1 MPENP
6 PAETLR
12 RRPAPSAPG
21 DGGASREDGA
31 AAVTRAGPPPAT
43 AAPRRPADRDLLV
56 ALHADRDTGPAA
68 ACRLG
73 AELARWSGPRTP
85 GRALAAALG
94 VPWPDL
100 ERARE
105 LLPEAARL
113 ADAERRRAGAAGGR
127 LVTRFDAD
135 YPRPLLDL
143 PLPPPVLAVAGE
155 LPAEVVA
162 GGPAVAMV
170 GSRRAD
176 AYGLEVAGD
185 LARALAAAG
194 LPVVSG
200 FARGVDAAAHQGAL
214 DGGGTTVAVLGCGLD
229 VPYPH
234 GHRRLFRRIAEGGET
249 TGGGESRGAVLS
261 EFPCGIE
268 PKPWHFPVRNR
279 LIAALA
285 WGTVVV
291 RAARRSGSLITARLA
306 LDLGREV
313 LAVPGSLYDRLS
325 EGPHRL
331 LADGAAMATS
341 ARDVLDALIGPSG
354 ATGLLQRLAQQMVL
368 AGVGVGERPEEQL
381 DEGEAGAGGAPGA
394 GTERSGGA
402 EAGAPARGLPAKVLA
417 ALPVGRERSPEALA
431 EELGLGVDA
440 VLGALLELE
449 LTGWVRRFP
458 GPAYA
463 RRSTRG

>member
-1 MPENP
+1 
-6 PAETLR
+6 
-12 RRPAPSAPG
+12 
-21 DGGASREDGA
+21 
-31 AAVTRAGPPPAT
+31 
-43 AAPRRPADRDLLV
+43 
-56 ALHADRDTGPAA
+56 
-68 ACRLG
+68 
-73 AELARWSGPRTP
+73 
-85 GRALAAALG
+85 

-105 LLPEAARL
+105 ILPEAARL
-113 ADAERRRAGAAGGR
+113 ADAERCRAEAAGGR
-127 LVTRFDAD
+127 LVTRLDAG

-234 GHRRLFRRIAEGGET
+234 GHRRLFRRIA
-249 TGGGESRGAVLS
+249 GGGEAPRGAVLS

-331 LADGAAMATS
+331 LADGAALATS
-341 ARDVLDALIGPSG
+341 ARDVLDALLGPSG

-368 AGVGVGERPEEQL
+368 AGVGERQEEQI
-381 DEGEAGAGGAPGA
+381 DEGEVGAGEAPGA
-394 GTERSGGA
+394 GTDRDAQAGRRNDGGGGA
-402 EAGAPARGLPAKVLA
+402 EPGAPARGLPAKVLA
-417 ALPVGRERSPEALA
+417 ALPVGRERRP
-431 EELGLGVDA
+431 EELAAELDAGVDA
-440 VLGALLELE
+440 ILAALLELE

-463 RRSTRG
+463 KRSSRG

>member
-6 PAETLR
+6 PPQTPHR
-12 RRPAPSAPG
+12 RSPPSAPG
-21 DGGASREDGA
+21 DGGSSREDGA
-31 AAVTRAGPPPAT
+31 AAGSPTAAPPAA
-43 AAPRRPADRDLLV
+43 AAPRRPTDGDLLV

-113 ADAERRRAGAAGGR
+113 ADAERRRAEAAGGR
-127 LVTRFDAD
+127 LVTRLDAG

-200 FARGVDAAAHQGAL
+200 FARGVDAAAHEGAL

-234 GHRRLFRRIAEGGET
+234 GHRRLFRRIA
-249 TGGGESRGAVLS
+249 GGGEARGAVLS

-331 LADGAAMATS
+331 LADGAALATS
-341 ARDVLDALIGPSG
+341 ARDVLDALLGPSG

-368 AGVGVGERPEEQL
+368 AGVGCGSGAEEE
-381 DEGEAGAGGAPGA
+381 EGE
-394 GTERSGGA
+394 ERSGERGEGEEEASGEA
-402 EAGAPARGLPAKVLA
+402 EPGTPSRGMPARVLA
-417 ALPVGRERSPEALA
+417 ALPVGRERRPEELA
-431 EELGLGVDA
+431 EELDAGVDA
-440 VLGALLELE
+440 ILAALLELE

-463 RRSTRG
+463 KRSSRE